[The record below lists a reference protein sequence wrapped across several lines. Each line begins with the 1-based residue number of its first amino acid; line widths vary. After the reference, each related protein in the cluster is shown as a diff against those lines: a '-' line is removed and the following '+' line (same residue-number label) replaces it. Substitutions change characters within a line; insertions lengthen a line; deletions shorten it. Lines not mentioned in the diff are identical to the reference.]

1 MRRLV
6 RLIGPRSGAANG
18 GGAVV
23 IGADHPPRSNVAEPL
38 NTLDSVQNG
47 ATVVESRAD
56 DYRYRA
62 EQCLEMTTT
71 FHNHQARDILLHMA
85 HVWLRLAE
93 DNHEMVARSEA
104 QPVVQPARADPTQE
118 GRRIGRLS

>member
-1 MRRLV
+1 M
-6 RLIGPRSGAANG
+6 
-18 GGAVV
+18 
-23 IGADHPPRSNVAEPL
+23 IGADHPSRSNVAEPL

-56 DYRYRA
+56 DYWGRA
-62 EQCLEMTTT
+62 EQCLEMATT

-93 DNHEMVARSEA
+93 DNHEMVARSKAAEEA
-104 QPVVQPARADPTQE
+104 QPAVQQQE
-118 GRRIGRLS
+118 QIQPKKEGE

>member
-104 QPVVQPARADPTQE
+104 QPVVQQQE
-118 GRRIGRLS
+118 QIQPKKEGE